1 MTLKTIFFFCCLNTN
16 KVMIITSDCHS
27 VLKEASTFRIRLV
40 ERISLVV
47 YKGSHMKQ
55 GLAGQQI

>member
-1 MTLKTIFFFCCLNTN
+1 
-16 KVMIITSDCHS
+16 MIITSDCHS